1 MVTNTETKKI
11 VVMETLGAESRTTM
25 AFTRGNCLEP
35 YPAECIAGAAE
46 AAGFQAEVLQ
56 RGTMT
61 DEEVIN
67 WIASHK
73 PFAVGMTVFS
83 TSLSAAEKLASMI
96 KSALPGTLVIVG
108 GYHPSTNPTC
118 VAYKNFDF
126 AVIGEGEITFPE
138 LLNAVL
144 NNTPLDEVD
153 GIAFVK
159 DGEVVITDH
168 RQRVQNLD
176 TLPRP
181 KRVRQYLESA
191 RIFGIAYPDPNHQVT
206 AEIGCS
212 RGCPGRCKFCVSH
225 RMWDAAHGIE
235 KPCEFSVTLRSPES
249 IAKEVRYL
257 HDEFGVNMLYF
268 TDLTF
273 NLNKKRVKA
282 ICEALIAEG
291 LHDVATENDANHA
304 KNSVHWYA
312 LCKVGL
318 SDETAAMMAAA
329 GCSKIGM
336 GIESFFEAQIEKY
349 AKPHRSIGIVRR
361 SLEAADKAGILT
373 RCLLVFGSP
382 NETRETV
389 NETIEG
395 LKKFPVDQV
404 RIAFLTP
411 FPGTLIYDEMKD
423 YLVDENLDSFDTD
436 HPVVEG
442 KLNREQ
448 LIAARQR
455 IGKEFYG
462 SQEYADRCANKIARF
477 PQLRDSYRYWFNDL
491 YQRGIADLRWIAE

>member
-1 MVTNTETKKI
+1 
-11 VVMETLGAESRTTM
+11 METLGAESRTTM

-67 WIASHK
+67 WIAGHK

-83 TSLSAAEKLASMI
+83 TSLSAAQKLATMI
-96 KSALPGTLVIVG
+96 KETLPGTLVIVG

-118 VAYKNFDF
+118 VAYKDFDF

-138 LLNAVL
+138 LLKAVL
-144 NNTPLDEVD
+144 NDKPLDEVD
-153 GIAFVK
+153 GIAFVEN
-159 DGEVVITDH
+159 GEVVITNH

-176 TLPRP
+176 ELPRP
-181 KRVRQYLESA
+181 KRVREYLEAA
-191 RIFGIAYPDPNHQVT
+191 RVFGIAYPDPNHQVT

-212 RGCPGRCKFCVSH
+212 RGCTGRCKFCVSH
-225 RMWDAAHGIE
+225 MMWDKAHGID
-235 KPCEFSVTLRSPES
+235 KPCEFSVTLRSPQS

-257 HDEFGVNMLYF
+257 HETFGVNMLYF

-282 ICEALIAEG
+282 ICDALIAEG
-291 LHDVATENDANHA
+291 LHDAATENDPDHT

-312 LCKVGL
+312 LCKVGID
-318 SDETAAMMAAA
+318 DETARWMAAA

-336 GIESFFEAQIEKY
+336 GIESFFEAQAEEY
-349 AKPHRSIGIVRR
+349 CKPHRSIEIVRR
-361 SLEAADKAGILT
+361 SLEATHKAGILN
-373 RCLLVFGSP
+373 RCLLVFGGP
-382 NETRETV
+382 KETWGTIE
-389 NETIEG
+389 ETIHG
-395 LKKFPVDQV
+395 LKTFPIDQA

-411 FPGTLIYDEMKD
+411 FPGTLIYDDLKD
-423 YLVDENLDSFDTD
+423 DIVDHNLDHFDTD
-436 HPVVEG
+436 HPVIG
-442 KLNREQ
+442 STLSPEQ
-448 LIAARQR
+448 LVAARKM
-455 IGKEFYG
+455 IGEEFYG
-462 SQEYADRCANKIARF
+462 SQEYKERCAMKIARF
-477 PQLRDSYRYWFNDL
+477 PHLRQSFRYWFNDL
-491 YQRGIADLRWIAE
+491 YQRDIADLRWIAG